1 MAKIKI
7 KVSISNEEGN
17 TFFETTAHYQEDNR
31 VLTYKEKDNTLVKYY
46 YDSGI
51 LTRENEAILM
61 EYNFINNKLTTG
73 KVLIKALKKVLNL
86 NIYTTNITY
95 NNNSIEI
102 HYKIEEKFTYKVEV
116 I

>member
-1 MAKIKI
+1 MAKINI

-51 LTRENEAILM
+51 LTRENEAISM
-61 EYNFINNKLTTG
+61 EYNFINNELTTG
-73 KVLIKALKKVLNL
+73 KLLIKDLKKVLNL

-95 NNNSIEI
+95 NDKSIEI
-102 HYKIEEKFTYKVEV
+102 HYKIEGKFTYKVEV

>member
-7 KVSISNEEGN
+7 KVSIWNEEGN

-46 YDSGI
+46 YDKGI

-61 EYNFINNKLTTG
+61 EYNFINNELTTG
-73 KVLIKALKKVLNL
+73 RVLIKDLNL
-86 NIYTTNITY
+86 MEDN
-95 NNNSIEI
+95 
-102 HYKIEEKFTYKVEV
+102 
-116 I
+116 

>member
-1 MAKIKI
+1 MSKINI
-7 KVSISNEEGN
+7 KVSISSEQNHIV
-17 TFFETTAHYQEDNR
+17 FETTAHYQEDNR

-46 YDSGI
+46 YDKGI
-51 LTRENEAILM
+51 LTRENEAISM
-61 EYNFINNKLTTG
+61 EYNFINNELTTG
-73 KVLIKALKKVLNL
+73 KVLIKDLKKILNL

-102 HYKIEEKFTYKVEV
+102 NYKIEEEFTYKVEV

>member
-61 EYNFINNKLTTG
+61 EYNFINNELTTG
-73 KVLIKALKKVLNL
+73 RVLIKDLKKILNL

-102 HYKIEEKFTYKVEV
+102 NYKIEEEFTYKVEV